1 MSNSNSDTTSF
12 DMRTV
17 LPDADLA
24 VKQSDLMGFDARYN
38 RLQGRLRLLM
48 HGNQLG
54 DWSRKYHGVEARIC
68 RFVSEGYP
76 LVLFHGDVGTG
87 KTETAECIA
96 NRLVKDDSDAGLKVE
111 DSELFKLSTR
121 VRGGGRVGEIGTL
134 LNEAFAQVRKAAGQN
149 RRAILIIDEGDS
161 LAASRSQG
169 HSHHED
175 KVAVNT
181 LIQAIDDLRPL
192 RGRVLVILCTNRL
205 SALDAAIVRRA
216 AIIEKF
222 DRPSDAELL
231 ELFRHDLG
239 DLGWCDEQLQELVR
253 ATGSDGGVGYTYS
266 DVRTRLYPLAL
277 AQAYPDAPL
286 TMEHL
291 LEVAR
296 QQKPSPAVEDES
308 MRDQEN

>member
-1 MSNSNSDTTSF
+1 MSNSNSTTSF
-12 DMRTV
+12 DVRTI
-17 LPDADLA
+17 LPDTNLTI
-24 VKQSDLMGFDARYN
+24 KETDLMGFEARYE
-38 RLQGRLRLLM
+38 RLRGRLRLLM
-48 HGNQLG
+48 HGNELEE
-54 DWSRKYHGVEARIC
+54 WSHKYHGVEARIC

-96 NRLVKDDSDAGLKVE
+96 NRLVKDDAKAGLKVE

-149 RRAILIIDEGDS
+149 RRATLIIDEGDS

-192 RGRVLVILCTNRL
+192 RGRVLVFLCTNRL

-216 AIIEKF
+216 AIVEKF
-222 DRPSDAELL
+222 ERPNDAERL
-231 ELFRHDLG
+231 ELFYHDLS
-239 DLGWCDEQLQELVR
+239 DLNWSDEQLQSLVR
-253 ATGSDGGVGYTYS
+253 ATGGDGNGIGYTYS
-266 DVRTRLYPLAL
+266 DIRTRLYPLAL
-277 AQAYPDAPL
+277 AQAFPNAAL
-286 TMEHL
+286 TSDCL
-291 LEVAR
+291 LQVAR
-296 QQKPSPAVEDES
+296 QQKPSPAIEDET
-308 MRDQEN
+308 ENN